1 MLLRGLIG
9 KVLRRTRL
17 GQNRTLR
24 DVAEAA
30 RVSVPYLSEVE
41 RGRKE
46 PSSELL
52 AAICTALDLELT
64 DLLSEVRFEIARDR
78 LAQLGLSTRPTG
90 SRPAAERPVT
100 ARPVNGHPINGHAIS
115 SGADI
120 LGEPLSADHE
130 PARNGSVSVG
140 STYGGAFDGS
150 LGGSFGGSFGSVM
163 VAA

>member
-9 KVLRRTRL
+9 TVLRRIRL

-52 AAICTALDLELT
+52 AAICTALDLELM
-64 DLLSEVRFEIARDR
+64 DLLTEVRVEITRNR
-78 LAQLGLSTRPTG
+78 QTQVPVHGRSVTSTTSIRP
-90 SRPAAERPVT
+90 
-100 ARPVNGHPINGHAIS
+100 
-115 SGADI
+115 
-120 LGEPLSADHE
+120 EPLSPSALS
-130 PARNGSVSVG
+130 GSVM
-140 STYGGAFDGS
+140 TDHA
-150 LGGSFGGSFGSVM
+150 FGGSFSSSM

>member
-9 KVLRRTRL
+9 MVLRRVRL

-52 AAICTALDLELT
+52 AAICSALDLELT

-78 LAQLGLSTRPTG
+78 MAQLGLHSRAPG
-90 SRPAAERPVT
+90 SRTVT
-100 ARPVNGHPINGHAIS
+100 STTAIR
-115 SGADI
+115 SG
-120 LGEPLSADHE
+120 PLSTDRDQALQ
-130 PARNGSVSVG
+130 GSVS
-140 STYGGAFDGS
+140 
-150 LGGSFGGSFGSVM
+150 LGGSFGSVM

>member
-9 KVLRRTRL
+9 TVLRRIRL

-52 AAICTALDLELT
+52 AAICSALDLELM
-64 DLLSEVRFEIARDR
+64 DLLSEVRFEITRTRQAQMPAHGRSITSTTSIR
-78 LAQLGLSTRPTG
+78 PGPLTPSAVHGMLA
-90 SRPAAERPVT
+90 
-100 ARPVNGHPINGHAIS
+100 
-115 SGADI
+115 AD
-120 LGEPLSADHE
+120 DF
-130 PARNGSVSVG
+130 VG
-140 STYGGAFDGS
+140 SAVS
-150 LGGSFGGSFGSVM
+150 SSSFGSAGSVM

>member
-9 KVLRRTRL
+9 MVLRRIRL

-52 AAICTALDLELT
+52 AAICSALELELT
-64 DLLSEVRFEIARDR
+64 DLLSEVRYEIARER
-78 LAQLGLSTRPTG
+78 LAQVGLSNR
-90 SRPAAERPVT
+90 SS
-100 ARPVNGHPINGHAIS
+100 NGHSVTSASLIRS
-115 SGADI
+115 
-120 LGEPLSADHE
+120 EPLSVGQE
-130 PARNGSVSVG
+130 MPGSITV
-140 STYGGAFDGS
+140 
-150 LGGSFGGSFGSVM
+150 GGSFGGSFGSVM

>member
-9 KVLRRTRL
+9 MVLRRIRL

-52 AAICTALDLELT
+52 AAICAALDLELI
-64 DLLSEVRFEIARDR
+64 DLLSEVRFEIARGR
-78 LAQLGLSTRPTG
+78 QAQLPLHSRSVTSPT
-90 SRPAAERPVT
+90 SIR
-100 ARPVNGHPINGHAIS
+100 S
-115 SGADI
+115 
-120 LGEPLSADHE
+120 EPLSPSAVH
-130 PARNGSVSVG
+130 SQVS
-140 STYGGAFDGS
+140 A
-150 LGGSFGGSFGSVM
+150 GSFGGSAGGFGSVM

>member
-52 AAICTALDLELT
+52 AAICSALDLELT
-64 DLLSEVRFEIARDR
+64 DLLNEVRFEIARDR
-78 LAQLGLSTRPTG
+78 LAQLGLTRSTATPRP
-90 SRPAAERPVT
+90 PY
-100 ARPVNGHPINGHAIS
+100 ARPLNGHEVTNALTVL
-115 SGADI
+115 A
-120 LGEPLSADHE
+120 EPETDFAQELQ
-130 PARNGSVSVG
+130 GSVGLGG
-140 STYGGAFDGS
+140 SFGGS
-150 LGGSFGGSFGSVM
+150 LGGPGGSFGSVM

>member
-9 KVLRRTRL
+9 VVLRRIRL
-17 GQNRTLR
+17 GQARTLR

-52 AAICTALDLELT
+52 AAICEALELELAE
-64 DLLSEVRFEIARDR
+64 LLAQVQFEIAAHE
-78 LAQLGLSTRPTG
+78 LAAGQRF
-90 SRPAAERPVT
+90 PAHRASDGRTITSLTSLAPY
-100 ARPVNGHPINGHAIS
+100 RGGY
-115 SGADI
+115 SGT
-120 LGEPLSADHE
+120 S
-130 PARNGSVSVG
+130 SVSLIARGV
-140 STYGGAFDGS
+140 S
-150 LGGSFGGSFGSVM
+150 

>member
-9 KVLRRTRL
+9 MVLRRTRL

-52 AAICTALDLELT
+52 AAICDALDLELT
-64 DLLSEVRFEIARDR
+64 DLLNEVRYEIARDR
-78 LAQLGLSTRPTG
+78 MAQLGLT
-90 SRPAAERPVT
+90 SRPISRPVNG
-100 ARPVNGHPINGHAIS
+100 RPVNGHPVT
-115 SGADI
+115 
-120 LGEPLSADHE
+120 SATSIWPELPDQDQ
-130 PARNGSVSVG
+130 ALQGSVMA
-140 STYGGAFDGS
+140 GGAF
-150 LGGSFGGSFGSVM
+150 GGQFGSVM

>member
-9 KVLRRTRL
+9 MVLRRIRL

-24 DVAEAA
+24 DVAEVA

-52 AAICTALDLELT
+52 AAICNALDLELT
-64 DLLSEVRFEIARDR
+64 DLLSEVRSEIARDR
-78 LAQLGLSTRPTG
+78 LAQIGFSRANGQSVNGRPL
-90 SRPAAERPVT
+90 
-100 ARPVNGHPINGHAIS
+100 NGHPLNGHPLNGRPLNGHPLNDRPVSSATAIRS
-115 SGADI
+115 D
-120 LGEPLSADHE
+120 PLSVEHE
-130 PARNGSVSVG
+130 QPLPGSV
-140 STYGGAFDGS
+140 T
-150 LGGSFGGSFGSVM
+150 LGGSFGGFGSVM

>member
-9 KVLRRTRL
+9 TVLRRIRL

-64 DLLSEVRFEIARDR
+64 DLLSEVRFEIIRTRQASLPAHGRSVT
-78 LAQLGLSTRPTG
+78 STT
-90 SRPAAERPVT
+90 SI
-100 ARPVNGHPINGHAIS
+100 HP
-115 SGADI
+115 
-120 LGEPLSADHE
+120 EPLSPSALH
-130 PARNGSVSVG
+130 
-140 STYGGAFDGS
+140 GS
-150 LGGSFGGSFGSVM
+150 LAVGGSFGGSFSVGM

>member
-9 KVLRRTRL
+9 MVLRRVRL

-24 DVAEAA
+24 DVAEVA

-52 AAICTALDLELT
+52 AAICSALDLELT
-64 DLLSEVRFEIARDR
+64 DLLSEVRAEIARDR
-78 LAQLGLSTRPTG
+78 LAQIGLG
-90 SRPAAERPVT
+90 SRVNAHSVNGH
-100 ARPVNGHPINGHAIS
+100 PVNGHPVNGHSVNGHSVNGRPFNGRPIASATAIQS
-115 SGADI
+115 
-120 LGEPLSADHE
+120 EPLAVELH
-130 PARNGSVSVG
+130 GSV
-140 STYGGAFDGS
+140 S
-150 LGGSFGGSFGSVM
+150 LGGSSGSGFGSVM

>member
-9 KVLRRTRL
+9 MVLRRTRL

-64 DLLSEVRFEIARDR
+64 DLLNGVRYEIARDR
-78 LAQLGLSTRPTG
+78 LAQLGLS
-90 SRPAAERPVT
+90 SRPVA
-100 ARPVNGHPINGHAIS
+100 ARPNGRPLNGHPVASASAILS
-115 SGADI
+115 
-120 LGEPLSADHE
+120 EPLSAERDQALH
-130 PARNGSVSVG
+130 GSVTLGGDFG
-140 STYGGAFDGS
+140 ST
-150 LGGSFGGSFGSVM
+150 FGSVM

>member
-9 KVLRRTRL
+9 TVLRRTRL

-24 DVAEAA
+24 DVAERA

-52 AAICTALDLELT
+52 AAICDALDLELT
-64 DLLSEVRFEIARDR
+64 DLLGEVRYEIARDR
-78 LAQLGLSTRPTG
+78 
-90 SRPAAERPVT
+90 T
-100 ARPVNGHPINGHAIS
+100 ARPVTSTTMIITGP
-115 SGADI
+115 GAGQEQS
-120 LGEPLSADHE
+120 LQ
-130 PARNGSVSVG
+130 GSVMV
-140 STYGGAFDGS
+140 
-150 LGGSFGGSFGSVM
+150 GGSFDPGYGGGLGSVM

>member
-9 KVLRRTRL
+9 MVLRRVRL
-17 GQNRTLR
+17 GQDRTLR

-52 AAICTALDLELT
+52 AAICAALDLELT
-64 DLLSEVRFEIARDR
+64 DLLNEVRYEIARDR
-78 LAQLGLSTRPTG
+78 MAAIGFSPRPVA
-90 SRPAAERPVT
+90 RPASHPAGT
-100 ARPVNGHPINGHAIS
+100 GTRPVNGHTVASTTAIRS
-115 SGADI
+115 
-120 LGEPLSADHE
+120 EPLSADRDQ
-130 PARNGSVSVG
+130 ALQGSVL
-140 STYGGAFDGS
+140 
-150 LGGSFGGSFGSVM
+150 LGGSFGNTGSVM

>member
-9 KVLRRTRL
+9 MVLRRTRL

-30 RVSVPYLSEVE
+30 RVSVPYLSEGE

-52 AAICTALDLELT
+52 AAICDALHLELT
-64 DLLSEVRFEIARDR
+64 DLLNEVRYEIARDR
-78 LAQLGLSTRPTG
+78 MAQLGLSNH
-90 SRPAAERPVT
+90 PVNS
-100 ARPVNGHPINGHAIS
+100 RPVNGHPVTSAIWS
-115 SGADI
+115 A
-120 LGEPLSADHE
+120 PLSADRDQ
-130 PARNGSVSVG
+130 ALQGSV
-140 STYGGAFDGS
+140 T
-150 LGGSFGGSFGSVM
+150 LGGGFGDSFGSVM

>member
-24 DVAEAA
+24 DVAETA

-52 AAICTALDLELT
+52 AAICTALELELT
-64 DLLSEVRFEIARDR
+64 DLLNEVRFEIARDR
-78 LAQLGLSTRPTG
+78 LAQLGLS
-90 SRPAAERPVT
+90 SRPAAARPVNG
-100 ARPVNGHPINGHAIS
+100 RPVNGHPVTRAILS
-115 SGADI
+115 
-120 LGEPLSADHE
+120 EPVPAEPE
-130 PARNGSVSVG
+130 PALQ
-140 STYGGAFDGS
+140 GS
-150 LGGSFGGSFGSVM
+150 LGGGGSFGGSYGSVSSFRSVM

>member
-9 KVLRRTRL
+9 MVLRRTRL

-64 DLLSEVRFEIARDR
+64 DLLNEVRYEIARDR
-78 LAQLGLSTRPTG
+78 LAQLGLS
-90 SRPAAERPVT
+90 SRPVA
-100 ARPVNGHPINGHAIS
+100 ARPNGRPLNGHPVAS
-115 SGADI
+115 ASTI
-120 LGEPLSADHE
+120 LAEPLSAE
-130 PARNGSVSVG
+130 PDQALHGSV
-140 STYGGAFDGS
+140 T
-150 LGGSFGGSFGSVM
+150 LGGSFGSSFGTVM

>member
-9 KVLRRTRL
+9 MVLRRVRL

-24 DVAEAA
+24 DVAEVA

-52 AAICTALDLELT
+52 AAICSALDLELT
-64 DLLSEVRFEIARDR
+64 DLLSEVRTEIARDR
-78 LAQLGLSTRPTG
+78 LAQIGLG
-90 SRPAAERPVT
+90 SRVNAHS
-100 ARPVNGHPINGHAIS
+100 VNGHPVNGRPFNGRPIASATAIQS
-115 SGADI
+115 
-120 LGEPLSADHE
+120 EPLAVELH
-130 PARNGSVSVG
+130 GSV
-140 STYGGAFDGS
+140 S
-150 LGGSFGGSFGSVM
+150 LGGSAGSGLGSVM

>member
-9 KVLRRTRL
+9 MVLRRIRL
-17 GQNRTLR
+17 GQKRTLR

-52 AAICTALDLELT
+52 AAICSALELELT
-64 DLLSEVRFEIARDR
+64 DLLSEVRYEIARDR
-78 LAQLGLSTRPTG
+78 AAQL
-90 SRPAAERPVT
+90 PVH
-100 ARPVNGHPINGHAIS
+100 ARPFGGRTITSTTSVRS
-115 SGADI
+115 
-120 LGEPLSADHE
+120 EPLAPS
-130 PARNGSVSVG
+130 GVQSSVG
-140 STYGGAFDGS
+140 VYS
-150 LGGSFGGSFGSVM
+150 M

>member
-52 AAICTALDLELT
+52 AAICSALDLELT

-78 LAQLGLSTRPTG
+78 LAQLGLSRPIA
-90 SRPAAERPVT
+90 RPATSR
-100 ARPVNGHPINGHAIS
+100 PINGHSATVTTTVRSEPQPDHHHELPS
-115 SGADI
+115 SIGA
-120 LGEPLSADHE
+120 
-130 PARNGSVSVG
+130 
-140 STYGGAFDGS
+140 
-150 LGGSFGGSFGSVM
+150 GGSFAGSLDGSFGTIM